1 MLVAMHLR
9 ALLLVAVAACAGKS
23 ALAPA
28 PQPAP
33 APAAPAPRAP
43 APWESITGERMMAD
57 VEWLCA
63 PERKG
68 RGYYQDGGRA
78 ASDWVADQFR
88 DAGLEVTR
96 QLLKNGA
103 DNVIGIRHGDD
114 MAVIVSA
121 HYDHLGE
128 DENGAVYPGADDNAS
143 GVAAMLAILRSISDL
158 DEGHTVI
165 FIAFGAEEDGL
176 LGSNTYVHDPIW
188 PLERTLVVIN
198 FDMVGRNLF
207 ELIGDGRPSSV
218 GVVGLEASEL
228 HRAVT
233 ERAARAEAMALLSG
247 SAKLVARFGFD
258 GRTDD
263 WWFRQKG
270 VKTIHFSTGLQ
281 RDYHKTTDTPDR
293 LRPGQMERVAKMATR
308 VVVELAELGAGP
320 YDSE

>member
-1 MLVAMHLR
+1 MLVGMHLR
-9 ALLLVAVAACAGKS
+9 ALLLVAVAACGGPSAPAPAP

-28 PQPAP
+28 PAP
-33 APAAPAPRAP
+33 EARAP
-43 APWESITGERMMAD
+43 APWESITGERMLAD

-78 ASDWVADQFR
+78 ASDWVAKQFR

-96 QLLKNGA
+96 QPLTNGA
-103 DNVIGIRHGDD
+103 DNVIGMLRGDD

-128 DENGAVYPGADDNAS
+128 DETGVVYPGADDNAS
-143 GVAAMLAILRSISDL
+143 GVAAMLAILRSVSDL
-158 DEGHTVI
+158 GEGHTVI

-176 LGSNTYVHDPIW
+176 VGSNTYVHDPIW
-188 PLERTLVVIN
+188 PLERTMVVVN

-207 ELIGDGRPSSV
+207 ELIGDGRSSSV
-218 GVVGLEASEL
+218 GVVGLETSEL
-228 HRAVT
+228 HREVT
-233 ERAARAEAMALLSG
+233 ERAAKAEAMALLSG

-263 WWFRQKG
+263 WWFRQQG
-270 VKTIHFSTGLQ
+270 VKTIHFSTGLH
-281 RDYHKTTDTPDR
+281 RDYHKATDTPDR
-293 LRPGQMERVAKMATR
+293 LRPAQMERVAKIATR
-308 VVVELAELGAGP
+308 IVVEL
-320 YDSE
+320 S